1 MKLAKNQA
9 NAKQHHE
16 TELFL
21 FENYSLSSSTL
32 SSKIIEHI
40 LILKNKQKNKRIC
53 IHEIMQLII
62 AEMKMKIKMKNR
74 LHSDD
79 IKHLG
84 LDMDKD
90 IVNIN
95 RGGCKGLPLLP
106 MQHPEMADI
115 NFQS

>member
-9 NAKQHHE
+9 NAKQHPE

-95 RGGCKGLPLLP
+95 RGGCKGLPELR
-106 MQHPEMADI
+106 
-115 NFQS
+115 FRF